1 MSVIFGII
9 EKDTPPPVIIIE
21 HIIFWSICGGVIIF
35 FLFIIAESFTG
46 EVFISSFLFAAV
58 FCIFIIFFR
67 YGKDIQ
73 QKYFLV
79 SAIYFLLFT
88 AVTGIL
94 YIIIQKTGLYELYG
108 RIILRMHA
116 FYSLY
121 GWNLTGMM
129 VIIRW
134 EDFPITLNTRK
145 AIFFHWGVILL
156 LAPAA
161 KFIPALIFP
170 AIAAYVLFLSVFFFS
185 KNRVRTSS

>member
-1 MSVIFGII
+1 
-9 EKDTPPPVIIIE
+9 
-21 HIIFWSICGGVIIF
+21 
-35 FLFIIAESFTG
+35 
-46 EVFISSFLFAAV
+46 
-58 FCIFIIFFR
+58 
-67 YGKDIQ
+67 
-73 QKYFLV
+73 
-79 SAIYFLLFT
+79 
-88 AVTGIL
+88 
-94 YIIIQKTGLYELYG
+94 
-108 RIILRMHA
+108 MHA